1 MLRRLGVVIAFACLS
16 EAAGASLCLDDRVGL
31 ERATMAA
38 LQQELQLLTTS
49 ENCSVPVV
57 IRAEAP
63 EKYAGALGLAWR
75 RGEVVQP
82 RIEVYVN
89 PVLRLLGPARVP
101 SMVGRALARV
111 IAHELVHYQRQQL
124 DHDEHG
130 LMQSV
135 FRADRLADAN
145 RRAFMTQSGKGGS

>member
-1 MLRRLGVVIAFACLS
+1 VVRLGIVIALACLS

-31 ERATMAA
+31 NRATIAA
-38 LQQELQLLTTS
+38 LQQELQLLTAS
-49 ENCSVPVV
+49 ENCAVPVV

-63 EKYAGALGLAWR
+63 GKYPGALGLAWR
-75 RGEVVQP
+75 RGEVIQP

-124 DHDEHG
+124 DHEGHG
-130 LMQSV
+130 LMQPV
-135 FRADRLADAN
+135 FRADRLAAEN
-145 RRAFMTQSGKGGS
+145 RRTFIPRSAKGGS